1 LVISYLRNS
10 QMKNYRLLTIIGAA
24 LASFFSSWLPVTAQ
38 TYEGASTYR
47 DTDTIYKV
55 GLTPNSTVSV
65 VYGDIPVSKTV
76 YSDACGVL
84 KISIPTLRGDTS
96 IVVNGTAYNPN
107 STIAS
112 SVNSDKSATYK
123 CSNGGIKYSN
133 FTPSGSV
140 FTLGKAPASYS
151 LYLTGQALTGGANKA
166 SLVTYVTSIQKDL
179 KVNACGFIAIK
190 SLPRTPFKDTSK
202 VSISRSALIA
212 FDSLPTNPTPPIC
225 ADNKTYSSSTAPT
238 TYMGAALYR
247 TSKAVYYTG
256 LAPKSSNAIELNS
269 LASKDVSPYKGTS
282 SLPVTPCGVF
292 QIKFGTKS
300 ISSLKI
306 GTTNYTVANLPVIT
320 AGGCSASELAT
331 ITPNTLYR
339 LNSSGNAG
347 QTEFVYRVSDV
358 NQKKLTTFYPTIVS
372 RNAIVNACGFAEIK
386 SLDTTNG
393 FNGTDK
399 VKINGA
405 EYVVAS
411 LPLAPAAPICK
422 NGVTYKAS

>member
-1 LVISYLRNS
+1 
-10 QMKNYRLLTIIGAA
+10 MKNYQLLTILGTIITTLGTN
-24 LASFFSSWLPVTAQ
+24 WLPVTAQ

-84 KISIPTLRGDTS
+84 KISIPNLRGDTS

-140 FTLGKAPASYS
+140 FTLGKAPANYT

-179 KVNACGFIAIK
+179 KVNTCGFIAIK
-190 SLPRTPFKDTSK
+190 SLPRNSFKDTSK
-202 VSISRSALIA
+202 VSISRSALIS
-212 FDSLPTNPTPPIC
+212 FDSLPTNPTPPVC
-225 ADNKTYSSSTAPT
+225 TDNKTYLSSTAPT

-247 TSKAVYYTG
+247 TSKAIYYTG
-256 LAPKSSNAIELNS
+256 LVPKSSNTIELNS

-282 SLPVTPCGVF
+282 SFPVTPCGVF

-306 GTTNYTVANLPVIT
+306 DTTNYTVANLPVVS
-320 AGGCSASELAT
+320 AFGCSSSELAT
-331 ITPNTLYR
+331 LTPNMLYR
-339 LNSSGNAG
+339 LNSSSNAG

-358 NQKKLTTFYPTIVS
+358 KQTKLTTFYPTIVN
-372 RNAIVNACGFAEIK
+372 RNAVVNGCGFAEIK
-386 SLDTTNG
+386 SLDTING

-411 LPLAPAAPICK
+411 LPLAPSAPICK
-422 NGVTYKAS
+422 NGVTYKAN